1 MFPRLQRLAFETTGL
16 TGWDSG
22 PVTFLLDLMALA
34 AQRQLVVE
42 QGAGLPDGLRRLLR
56 LATARAVALRG
67 RRRGSRTR
75 PFLSWVGWATS

>member
-1 MFPRLQRLAFETTGL
+1 MCNASCTVSCAGGCEVEQTLEVFPRLQRLAFETTGL

-42 QGAGLPDGLRRLLR
+42 QDGLPDGLRRLLR
-56 LATARAVALRG
+56 LATAVPWR
-67 RRRGSRTR
+67 
-75 PFLSWVGWATS
+75 